1 MVLQFSSLFNNVVFL
16 LIRQSF
22 RQCLHLFS
30 LEGFLLGVLLVI
42 RCVVETQ
49 EMRVAVEMFID
60 QTFEKSTLLEIRS
73 DALRVLID
81 LEQVQGVTTVQ
92 GLRNHVGNVH

>member
-22 RQCLHLFS
+22 RQCFHLFS

-60 QTFEKSTLLEIRS
+60 QAFEESTLLEIRS

-81 LEQVQGVTTVQ
+81 LEQVQGVTAVQ
-92 GLRNHVGNVH
+92 GLRNHV